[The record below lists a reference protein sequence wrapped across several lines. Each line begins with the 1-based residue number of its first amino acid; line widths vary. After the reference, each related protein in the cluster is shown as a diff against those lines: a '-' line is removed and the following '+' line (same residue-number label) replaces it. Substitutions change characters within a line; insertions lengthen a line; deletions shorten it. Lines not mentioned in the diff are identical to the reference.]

1 MEIIQNFLQLD
12 THVERQGLINTES
25 FQNKSHPWEVIK
37 TVLADLARLF
47 CIKCI
52 DRTFS
57 HVGVD
62 LARCLYRVLMVI
74 CVTDPPFHCK

>member
-12 THVERQGLINTES
+12 THVEQQGLINTES
-25 FQNKSHPWEVIK
+25 FQNKNHALEV
-37 TVLADLARLF
+37 TNTPLADLARLF

-57 HVGVD
+57 HFGVD

-74 CVTDPPFHCK
+74 CVTDPPSHCK